1 MGALLEKL
9 ERERYLVSDGAWGT
23 VLQAKGLKAGECP
36 EEWNISHPD
45 AVRSVA
51 RDYAAAGSDMV
62 LTNTFGGSPIK
73 LKRYGLEDKADILN
87 REGGRLSLEGAPGSL
102 VAASVG
108 PTGEFLSPLGEMT
121 EEELRKAFR
130 EQISA
135 ILESGVRAVC
145 VETMTAVE
153 EAVCAVTEA
162 KDLDPAVE
170 VICTMTFDPTP
181 QGFRTM
187 MGVDIQRAVEE
198 LEEAGADVLGANC
211 GNGIEQMIPIAKEM
225 RSLTQKPILI
235 HANAGLPQLRDGETV
250 FLQTPEAMSA
260 RIRDLLTA
268 GCRIV
273 GGCCGTE
280 PGHIRAIRAEVDRF
294 RNPSFQS

>member
-1 MGALLEKL
+1 MGVLIEKL
-9 ERERYLVSDGAWGT
+9 EKEKYLVSDGAWGT
-23 VLQAKGLKAGECP
+23 LLQTKGLKAGECP
-36 EEWNISHPD
+36 EGWNISHPD

-73 LKRYGLEDKADILN
+73 LKRYGLEDKTDVLN
-87 REGGRLSLEGAPGSL
+87 REGARLSLEGAPGAL

-121 EEELRKAFR
+121 EGELQKAFR
-130 EQISA
+130 KQISA
-135 ILESGVRAVC
+135 LLESGAHAIC
-145 VETMTAVE
+145 VETMTSVE
-153 EAVCAVTEA
+153 EAVCAVTVA
-162 KDLDPAVE
+162 KDLDPAVD

-181 QGFRTM
+181 KGFRTM
-187 MGVDIQRAVEE
+187 MGVDIPGAVAA

-225 RSLTQKPILI
+225 RKLTKKPILI
-235 HANAGLPQLRDGETV
+235 HANAGLPQLRNGETV
-250 FLQTPEAMSA
+250 FLQSPEVMSA
-260 RIRDLLTA
+260 CIRDLLNE

-273 GGCCGTE
+273 GGCCGTGPE
-280 PGHIRAIRAEVDRF
+280 HIRAIRSEVDHIK
-294 RNPSFQS
+294 NP

>member
-1 MGALLEKL
+1 MDIIEMLEL
-9 ERERYLVSDGAWGT
+9 RPVLGDGAMGT
-23 VLQAKGLKAGECP
+23 MLQMKGLKTGECP

-51 RDYAAAGSDMV
+51 RAYAAAGSDMV

-73 LKRYGLEDKADILN
+73 LKRCGLEGKTDSLN
-87 REGGRLSLEGAPGSL
+87 REGVRLSLEGARDAV

-108 PTGEFLSPLGEMT
+108 PTGELLSPLGEMT
-121 EEELRKAFR
+121 EGELQKAFR

-135 ILESGVRAVC
+135 LLESGAHAIC

-153 EAVCAVTEA
+153 EAVCAVRTA
-162 KDLDPAVE
+162 KDLNPAVE

-181 QGFRTM
+181 RGFRTM
-187 MGVDIQRAVEE
+187 MGVDIPGAVTA

-211 GNGIEQMIPIAKEM
+211 GNGIEQMIPIAEEM
-225 RSLTQKPILI
+225 RRLTKKPILI
-235 HANAGLPQLRDGETV
+235 HANAGLPQLRNGETV
-250 FLQTPEAMSA
+250 FLQSPVDMSA
-260 RIRDLLTA
+260 CIRDLLTA

-273 GGCCGTE
+273 GGCCGTGPE
-280 PGHIRAIRAEVDRF
+280 HIRAFRSEVDRII
-294 RNPSFQS
+294 NP